1 MKRPTSGREIL
12 RSALAQN
19 HLTAVDLPLSNLEFI
34 NSDDNKF
41 VRVCS
46 NVNGVKSAF
55 PAGYGLMAIA

>member
-1 MKRPTSGREIL
+1 MKRPTSGKEIL

-19 HLTAVDLPLSNLEFI
+19 HLAALDLPLSNLEFI

-41 VRVCS
+41 VRVCR

-55 PAGYGLMAIA
+55 SAGYGPMAIA